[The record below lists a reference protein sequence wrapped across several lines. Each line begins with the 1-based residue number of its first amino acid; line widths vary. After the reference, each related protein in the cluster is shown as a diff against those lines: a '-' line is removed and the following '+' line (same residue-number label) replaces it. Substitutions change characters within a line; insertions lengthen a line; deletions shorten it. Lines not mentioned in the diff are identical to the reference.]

1 MQVEL
6 SQMLSNTQNLA
17 TALAKLLQFRACS
30 VQFLL
35 LFFFVAEQALRDLS
49 LPARQARLSPP
60 QPIPPPN
67 NLPFPKQLRLLDMA
81 LSLLSMLRSKC
92 PLPECYFLFQ
102 MQRQWLPGPFSSA
115 SQRGVLD
122 RC

>member
-6 SQMLSNTQNLA
+6 SQTLSNTQNLA

-60 QPIPPPN
+60 QPTPPN
-67 NLPFPKQLRLLDMA
+67 NLPFPKQLRLLDVA
-81 LSLLSMLRSKC
+81 LSLPSMLCSKC

>member
-49 LPARQARLSPP
+49 LPARQAHLSPP

-81 LSLLSMLRSKC
+81 LSLLSML
-92 PLPECYFLFQ
+92 
-102 MQRQWLPGPFSSA
+102 
-115 SQRGVLD
+115 
-122 RC
+122 